1 MLSEEK
7 LKELLF
13 PHKTIRKSQDAI
25 ITEVENAIKEGKNL
39 IMHAPTGLGKT
50 ASTLPIALSYA
61 IKKNMT
67 VFFLTSRHT
76 QHKIVIDTLKDI
88 KEKYGTDRKSVV

>member
-61 IKKNMT
+61 IKK
-67 VFFLTSRHT
+67 
-76 QHKIVIDTLKDI
+76 I
-88 KEKYGTDRKSVV
+88 